1 MLKASAGDKYNTMKT
16 INRDKLIQEELLR
29 EHIRGR
35 IQKRA
40 TSQLISEEKI
50 RKVIRSIIS
59 EVATGTEE
67 PSSHTGINV
76 LASLLEKI
84 VPILEAD
91 YKMLTTSGEQ
101 RESFRNHIAQAIKN
115 SLRPIEVTNDIEG
128 EALPESFVF
137 TIDRETLLQ
146 EKVIIDLDPE
156 DDEEDSDAESVS
168 GEFIDIDDGDDDD
181 FVQIN
186 NQNETG
192 RNFASVTFK
201 KIETQIVDAYDMLAD
216 EEDQDMFY
224 EYLLTNILLYFD
236 KFEDELMPALPD
248 STTAEYEEERN
259 AEEQEIEEPSEPE
272 EEDLGLDD
280 L

>member
-1 MLKASAGDKYNTMKT
+1 M
-16 INRDKLIQEELLR
+16 
-29 EHIRGR
+29 
-35 IQKRA
+35 
-40 TSQLISEEKI
+40 
-50 RKVIRSIIS
+50 
-59 EVATGTEE
+59 
-67 PSSHTGINV
+67 
-76 LASLLEKI
+76 
-84 VPILEAD
+84 
-91 YKMLTTSGEQ
+91 
-101 RESFRNHIAQAIKN
+101 
-115 SLRPIEVTNDIEG
+115 TNDIEG

-146 EKVIIDLDPE
+146 EKVVIDLDPE
-156 DDEEDSDAESVS
+156 DNEEDSDAESVS

-248 STTAEYEEERN
+248 STTAEYEEEKD

-272 EEDLGLDD
+272 EEEDLGLDD